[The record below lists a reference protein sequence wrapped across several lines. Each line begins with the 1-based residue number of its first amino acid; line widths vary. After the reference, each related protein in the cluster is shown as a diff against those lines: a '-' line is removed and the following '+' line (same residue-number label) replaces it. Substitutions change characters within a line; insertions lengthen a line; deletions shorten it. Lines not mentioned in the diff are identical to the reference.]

1 MDPILTVVNRANQR
15 GGRMLS
21 VVDLVERGTLTLELA
36 AWLVTRVRE
45 GSSWLVGARPGGAGK
60 TAVMC
65 ALLTMLPDRERIRLT
80 SPGTGWEDAR
90 PGECVVSYE
99 IGAGHYD
106 SYIWAEELRTFAAL
120 GARGIRIVSNLHADT
135 LEEAKGQ
142 VVFGNGAP
150 EEHFNAFTM
159 FIPVTM
165 SGGWMATKRAVEKVD
180 FFEDGGWKETDGN
193 PPLDEDGEKTAS
205 FLENCLEKGVK
216 TVEDVR
222 AALPATP

>member
-21 VVDLVERGTLTLELA
+21 VVDLVERGTLTLHLA
-36 AWLVTRVRE
+36 AWLVARVRG

-65 ALLTMLPDRERIRLT
+65 ALLAMLPEGKRVRLT
-80 SPGTGWEDAR
+80 SPGTGWEAAR

-106 SYIWAEELRTFAAL
+106 SYVWAEELRAFVAL
-120 GARGIRIVSNLHADT
+120 GAQGVRIVSNLHADT
-135 LEEAKGQ
+135 IEEARGQ
-142 VVFGNGAP
+142 VVFGNSAP
-150 EEHFNAFTM
+150 EEHFQSFDM

-165 SGGWMATKRAVEKVD
+165 SGGWMATKRVVEKVNY
-180 FFEDGGWKETDGN
+180 FEDGTWKETDGK
-193 PPLDEDGEKTAS
+193 PPLNDSEKETAA
-205 FLENCLEKGVK
+205 FLEDCLSKGLK

-222 AALPATP
+222 TAL